1 MSILIG
7 ADIVP
12 TKSNFDSFKSG
23 DAEKLVG
30 KELLSILREAD
41 YRIFNLEVPLTDRKT
56 PIDKGGHNMI
66 APTETANGLS
76 ALGID
81 LMTLS
86 NNHILDQDEQGL
98 ASTCHAL
105 TERGVSYV
113 GVGADLEGAAKPFV
127 FEAKGKKFGVY
138 ACAEH
143 EFSIATESCAGANP
157 FDPLYS
163 LDHVAALKEQCDY
176 VIVLYHGGKELY
188 RYPSPQLQRVCR
200 RLVDKG
206 ADLVVC
212 QHSHCIGCEE
222 KYKGATILYGQGNF
236 LFDKDN
242 NEYWKTGLLV
252 SINDVFEVSYIPF
265 IKSGSGVRLANDD
278 ERSTILSSFQYRG
291 EEITKE
297 GFVERSYVSF
307 AKKATGYYFLEFK
320 GFGLLMFTFRVF
332 NKLSGQKLMR
342 NFAWRHTFRG
352 RHFCA
357 MRNYIEC
364 EAHRELILSAMK
376 GKIN

>member
-12 TKSNFDSFKSG
+12 TKSNYDSFKSG

-222 KYKGATILYGQGNF
+222 RYGAGTIVYGQGNF
-236 LFDKDN
+236 LFDKD
-242 NEYWKTGLLV
+242 EIEPWQTGLLLRV
-252 SINDVFEVSYIPF
+252 EDDLSVSYLPLE
-265 IKSGSGVRLANDD
+265 KRGGGVALATGENAAQILDSF
-278 ERSTILSSFQYRG
+278 RSRS
-291 EEITKE
+291 EEIQKA
-297 GFVERSYVSF
+297 GFVRERYKQF
-307 AKKATGYYFLEFK
+307 AKKATGYYFLEMTGLRLAMF
-320 GFGLLMFTFRVF
+320 GFRAM
-332 NKLSGQKLMR
+332 NKLSGQKLMQ
-342 NFAWRHTFRG
+342 NFSWAKSYHG
-352 RHFCA
+352 RHYSQ

-364 EAHRELILSAMK
+364 ETHRELILTAMNDK
-376 GKIN
+376 L